1 MRVVFM
7 TLLTLVFNIAH
18 ADSYDS
24 RDDIY
29 DFLVSDVCTTGG
41 AGGAVNP
48 NLLPHQCAKPNRR
61 NIRPDEFLYY
71 RTIAYPDTADAQYAY
86 GKHAWSSYPVVQNGV
101 RRIVLLKDNGS
112 VSPTGSYPTFGVVEG
127 SDGVSFRWMDTA
139 STGNAFM
146 LFTVSP
152 GGGATGVSPQTCSA
166 YDKYD
171 YRRYSAYWVT
181 APKNANGMALNTMWG
196 HSQQIS
202 SIDSNNPTTGH
213 ASDVL
218 PSAAQCSS
226 LSYNYVFASAVRTA
240 NYRFTNG
247 AYLETIVHQKNSI
260 GNSLNLGPTTSKGME
275 RIYLTR
281 EYGVTRWEVWQ
292 RNDRADFDAAAATR
306 TASAMSAA
314 TAPNG
319 HVTCSPTFDNQSV
332 NKSGVNFITS
342 AVGKDSIGYFQRYQ
356 DKSTGEGSKT
366 WYLTKCVD
374 TTSSIVSGGTLNAL
388 YNGRQYSMPDVSDL
402 VNTYA
407 DPSHKM
413 MQILFSGN

>member
-1 MRVVFM
+1 MRIASFAA
-7 TLLTLVFNIAH
+7 LTLAFNFAL
-18 ADSYDS
+18 ADVYDS

-29 DFLVSDVCTTGG
+29 DFLVSDVCTVGGPGG
-41 AGGAVNP
+41 AANQ

-61 NIRPDEFLYY
+61 NIRPGEYLYY
-71 RTIAYPDTADAQYAY
+71 RTIAFPDSNGAQYNL
-86 GKHAWSSYPVVQNGV
+86 GKHAWSSYPVVSNGT

-112 VSPTGSYPTFGVVEG
+112 INASNEVFGQVEG

-166 YDKYD
+166 YGMYD

-181 APKNANGMALNTMWG
+181 APKDANGMALNTMWG
-196 HSQQIS
+196 HSQKIK
-202 SIDSNNPTTGH
+202 SIDSNAPSTGN
-213 ASDVL
+213 ASDAL
-218 PSAAQCSS
+218 PTAAQCSS
-226 LSYNYVFASAVRTA
+226 LSYNFVFASAVRTP
-240 NYRFTNG
+240 NYTFTNG
-247 AYLETIVHQKNSI
+247 AQLETIVHQKNSP
-260 GNSLNLGPTTSKGME
+260 GNSLNMGPTNSQGME

-281 EYGVTRWEVWQ
+281 EYGITRWEVWQ
-292 RNDRADFDAAAATR
+292 RSDRIDFNAAAATN
-306 TASAMSAA
+306 TANRMNAA
-314 TAPNG
+314 TSPDG
-319 HVTCSPTFDNQSV
+319 RVICSPTFNNQSV
-332 NKSGVNFITS
+332 DKSNVNFITS

-374 TTSSIVSGGTLNAL
+374 TTSSIVSGATLNSL
-388 YNGRQYSMPDVSDL
+388 YNGSQYTMPDVGTL

-407 DPSHKM
+407 DPTHNM
-413 MQILFSGN
+413 MQILFGN